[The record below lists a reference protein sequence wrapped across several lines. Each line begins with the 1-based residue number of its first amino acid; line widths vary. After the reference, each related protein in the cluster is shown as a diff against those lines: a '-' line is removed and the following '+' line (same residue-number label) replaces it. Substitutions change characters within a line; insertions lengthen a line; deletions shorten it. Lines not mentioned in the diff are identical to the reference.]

1 MKGLTDI
8 QRERFEI
15 FRTATIDQS
24 KGNNKIKEVID
35 LCILISY

>member
-1 MKGLTDI
+1 MKDLNDV

-24 KGNNKIKEVID
+24 KGNNKIKEVVN
-35 LCILISY
+35 